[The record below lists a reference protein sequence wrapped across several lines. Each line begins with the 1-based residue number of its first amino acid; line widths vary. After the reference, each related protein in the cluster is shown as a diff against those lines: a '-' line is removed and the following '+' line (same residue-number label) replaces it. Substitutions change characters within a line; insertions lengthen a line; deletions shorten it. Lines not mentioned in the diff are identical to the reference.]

1 MVVAAPSPA
10 SKRSPSV
17 APAAPLPPT
26 PTSRKLAHLLATSAP
41 SRGSSS
47 STEPRLQVE
56 LPRSGWRSA
65 LWPSSPVFRKKLHL
79 VSSPSSRGS
88 SGGKSSSDSDSPRA
102 ASDSELVAPLPLK
115 ARAAIMQ
122 REPQD
127 DDSDDTGD
135 SSGADSNASSPLS
148 VAGLSFTE
156 LARRAALRSFDKLSG
171 ASPAVVS
178 VRLHGGEL
186 HVQAAQQQH
195 EPRVH
200 PVLMEPA
207 KSAVLSPASRTPPSA
222 EPSDSNNAHERAAA
236 AKRSSVEQELA
247 EFCANSEL
255 KIVMF
260 PEYFA
265 DDEKALVQQVAE
277 ALRLGCQIG
286 ERNVA
291 VFKTGEACD
300 KGAALARAARSRSSS
315 SDDDVFVDVSELAQQ
330 GKDCFIARL
339 RLRRLS
345 SGSGVRRNMLWDVA
359 ELAQTDGVAAPVSEG
374 GGGVYAVQSRSSGQK
389 LAMFKPA
396 EEETFVRDGLI
407 PGEGA
412 VREEA
417 AYVLDSRSG
426 GFSGVPPTAVARLQL
441 STVGRA
447 KQGSVQRFMASS
459 IGSMEGFG
467 MPFDLAKADAFVPVD
482 QVHRIGLLDVR
493 VFNTDRHPGNI
504 LLIGEKAPYTMVPID
519 HGCILPSWFHLSEA
533 RFDWLEY
540 PQAKVP
546 FGAPALAY
554 IEALDAVA
562 DAHALRRLGIRE
574 ECVTALKIC
583 TLFLQRAA
591 RAGKTLFWIG
601 TFLQRGGCFEAP
613 SALELLVQRA
623 CDATGVPFV
632 FVPNE
637 FGEQKGYVAP
647 GVLSRRP
654 PAQFFHAL
662 EQLVDTAV
670 RSDD

>member
-1 MVVAAPSPA
+1 MVLVTPSSTPKVSPSP
-10 SKRSPSV
+10 S
-17 APAAPLPPT
+17 T
-26 PTSRKLAHLLATSAP
+26 PTSRSKLAHLLP
-41 SRGSSS
+41 SSS
-47 STEPRLQVE
+47 RSSQPEPRLQVE

-79 VSSPSSRGS
+79 AASPSAR
-88 SGGKSSSDSDSPRA
+88 GKSSSNPRA
-102 ASDSELVAPLPLK
+102 ASDREVVAPTPLALK
-115 ARAAIMQ
+115 AGSAATQ

-127 DDSDDTGD
+127 DVDDGDDTGD
-135 SSGADSNASSPLS
+135 STSDFSK
-148 VAGLSFTE
+148 
-156 LARRAALRSFDKLSG
+156 LARTPALRSLTNLSG
-171 ASPAVVS
+171 AAPPPVVS
-178 VRLHGGEL
+178 VRLHGGQL
-186 HVQAAQQQH
+186 RVQAAKQQQGAH
-195 EPRVH
+195 H
-200 PVLMEPA
+200 VLVESTKPTP
-207 KSAVLSPASRTPPSA
+207 LSPVAARRTG
-222 EPSDSNNAHERAAA
+222 PSDNNALEQQLSPEDL
-236 AKRSSVEQELA
+236 AKRSSVEQELE

-255 KIVMF
+255 KILMF

-277 ALRLGCQIG
+277 GLRLGCQIG
-286 ERNVA
+286 ERNIA
-291 VFKTGEACD
+291 VFKTGESCD
-300 KGAALARAARSRSSS
+300 KGAALARAARSHSSS
-315 SDDDVFVDVSELAQQ
+315 GGEDDVFVDVSELAQQ

-345 SGSGVRRNMLWDVA
+345 SGSGLRRNMLWDVA
-359 ELAQTDGVAAPVSEG
+359 QADGIADPVSEG

-396 EEETFVRDGLI
+396 EEEKFERDGLFR
-407 PGEGA
+407 GEGA

-441 STVGRA
+441 SNVGRP

-467 MPFDLAKADAFVPVD
+467 MPFALAEAEAFVPVE

-504 LLIGEKAPYTMVPID
+504 LLIGEKAPYTMAPID

-540 PQAKVP
+540 PQSKVP
-546 FGAPALAY
+546 FGAAALAY
-554 IEALDAVA
+554 IAALDAAA
-562 DAHALRRLGIRE
+562 DARALRRLGIRE
-574 ECVTALKIC
+574 ECVVTAQIC

-591 RAGKTLFWIG
+591 RAGKSLFWIG
-601 TFLQRGGCFEAP
+601 SFLQRSGCFETP
-613 SALELLVQRA
+613 SSLELLVQRA
-623 CDATGVPFV
+623 CAASGVPFA
-632 FVPNE
+632 FAPDA
-637 FGEQKGYVAP
+637 FGEQKSRVTP

-654 PAQFFHAL
+654 PAQFFRAL
-662 EQLVDTAV
+662 EALIDAAV
-670 RSDD
+670 VERGDGDGLESLRA